1 MLMAVLEKR
10 GGIKMSSCDAYL
22 NIIGGLMLDEPAAD
36 LAAAIAVAS
45 SYLDRPIP
53 PELVA
58 IGEVGLTGELRSVNQ
73 LEQRLSE
80 AQRLGFKKC
89 LIPVRRAKDLRD
101 RYSLELIP
109 VQNIGE
115 ALRAAFRKAD

>member
-1 MLMAVLEKR
+1 M
-10 GGIKMSSCDAYL
+10 
-22 NIIGGLMLDEPAAD
+22 
-36 LAAAIAVAS
+36 
-45 SYLDRPIP
+45 
-53 PELVA
+53 VA

-89 LIPVRRAKDLRD
+89 LIPVRRAEDLRG

-115 ALRAAFRKAD
+115 ALRAAFRKTE